1 MSTSL
6 LEENQKLNE
15 EKFKFS
21 VEENGAKRQRE
32 IKSWYVIIG
41 KYDTYVSYSVGS
53 VFMYEE
59 QSVNARI
66 RRIRACVIA
75 MNLHENGTRVNSQP
89 EFLVQYLNTFLRVD
103 LIWMIRHGL
112 GREVIW

>member
-53 VFMYEE
+53 VFM
-59 QSVNARI
+59 
-66 RRIRACVIA
+66 
-75 MNLHENGTRVNSQP
+75 
-89 EFLVQYLNTFLRVD
+89 
-103 LIWMIRHGL
+103 
-112 GREVIW
+112 